1 MRSSIWIVIGFLLS
15 FSHTIVGQT
24 PPTAHANLFPLY
36 LEVRLDRSVRVASL
50 KPGDVVEGELARD
63 AYSSDRKV
71 FSAGSAVCLFVDHIY
86 RQPKARKDHWPWV
99 VQAFAPRRE
108 KVPSFREA
116 IISVPGTGQTVL
128 EVSLISVGTKRPI
141 FAQTDQHN
149 HSDDTVAMIRAHSA
163 APSSYAATDLTSDHL
178 HKIRRT
184 LISLQA
190 REAGNDALTRSAG
203 SMSVPASFSQT
214 ITVPAGT
221 NCRVLL
227 LNSVSSSKS
236 HAGDVVQA
244 RLLEPV
250 LSGQEVTLP
259 VGSRFEGT
267 VLRTLPPR
275 WLSRPGSLTFTFT
288 RVTLPDGSWF
298 PLSAAL
304 TEVDLSGGSHTKIDA
319 EGRLHGERPGLK
331 WMLINGGVAGGIAK
345 EVDDGTQLAI
355 EAILSG
361 ATDASTA
368 GTARI
373 AGTIVSGVFMLSRHG
388 RDVILPNF
396 STMDV
401 TLTRPLTL
409 AVQTMSSSEP
419 ANR

>member
-1 MRSSIWIVIGFLLS
+1 MRSSIWIVVGFLLF
-15 FSHTIVGQT
+15 FSHTTVGQT

-36 LEVRLDRSVRVASL
+36 LEVRVDRSIRVASL
-50 KPGDVVEGELARD
+50 KSGDVVEGKLARNV
-63 AYSSDRKV
+63 YSSDRKV
-71 FSAGSAVCLFVDHIY
+71 FSAGSTVRLVVDHID
-86 RQPKARKDHWPWV
+86 RQPRTRNDHWPWV

-141 FAQTDQHN
+141 FARTDQHN

-163 APSSYAATDLTSDHL
+163 APSSYAATDLSSDHL

-190 REAGNDALTRSAG
+190 REAGNDTFSASIASRSRLGLFA
-203 SMSVPASFSQT
+203 QT
-214 ITVPAGT
+214 MVPAGT

-227 LNSVSSSKS
+227 LNNVSSSKS

-250 LSGQEVTLP
+250 LSGQELTLP
-259 VGSRFEGT
+259 VGSLFEGT

-373 AGTIVSGVFMLSRHG
+373 AGMIVSGVFMLSRHG